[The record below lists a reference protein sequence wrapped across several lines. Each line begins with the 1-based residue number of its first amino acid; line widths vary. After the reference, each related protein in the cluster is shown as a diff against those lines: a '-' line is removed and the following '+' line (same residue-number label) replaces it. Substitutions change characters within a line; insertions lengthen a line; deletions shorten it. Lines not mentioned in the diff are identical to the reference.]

1 MDGLTHGFTPF
12 QKTSESG
19 GNITYTDRG
28 RLKTSVVSFVKM
40 VSDYLMKLAMH
51 ITQKQ
56 EARMNSRILGFLMKQ
71 TLSDDLWK
79 QKFLGV

>member
-1 MDGLTHGFTPF
+1 
-12 QKTSESG
+12 
-19 GNITYTDRG
+19 
-28 RLKTSVVSFVKM
+28 M